1 MATSLPVARHR
12 LQAPTLRARSSIAG
26 LVLEPENDLANQ
38 RFPLQRKIDYSG
50 SVLLETIVTA
60 TRPFDDI
67 RDLMRK
73 MPKADEAARAAARE
87 REGQLTKPAGS
98 LGRLEEISEWMA
110 AWQGSARPHVDR
122 PLVAVFAGNHGVV
135 AQGVSAFP
143 ASVTQAMVAN
153 FQAGGAAINQIC
165 KTFDLSLK
173 VYELALEKPTGDMT
187 QEPALDEKSCAA
199 TMAFGME
206 ALASE
211 PDLLVLGEMGIGN
224 TTAAAAIYHALYGG
238 QAEDWVGRGTGVD
251 DEGLRRKADA
261 VRAAVAFHKPYLD
274 DPLQILARL
283 GGRETAAIAGAI
295 LAARLRRTP
304 VLLDGFV
311 VCSAAA
317 VLLALDDSA
326 LDHCLAAHVSA
337 ERPHRHALKLIGK
350 TPLLDFGMR
359 LGEGSGAALAVGIV
373 KAAVACHNG
382 MATFAE
388 AGVAGKEEP

>member
-1 MATSLPVARHR
+1 M
-12 LQAPTLRARSSIAG
+12 
-26 LVLEPENDLANQ
+26 
-38 RFPLQRKIDYSG
+38 
-50 SVLLETIVTA
+50 TA
-60 TRPFDDI
+60 SRPFDDI
-67 RDLMRK
+67 RDLLRK
-73 MPKADEAARAAARE
+73 MPKADEGARAAARE

-98 LGRLEEISEWMA
+98 LGRLEEIAEWMA

-143 ASVTQAMVAN
+143 PSVTEAMVAN
-153 FQAGGAAINQIC
+153 FRAGGAAINQIC
-165 KTFDLSLK
+165 KTFDISLK
-173 VYELALEKPTGDMT
+173 VYELALEKPTGDIT
-187 QEPALDEKSCAA
+187 QEPALDEKACAG

-261 VRAAVAFHKPYLD
+261 VRAAVAPISRISTIRWKFWP
-274 DPLQILARL
+274 AS
-283 GGRETAAIAGAI
+283 AGARPQQS
-295 LAARLRRTP
+295 LAQSSPRGCAARRCCWTASLCARPRPCCSPSTTRR
-304 VLLDGFV
+304 
-311 VCSAAA
+311 SN
-317 VLLALDDSA
+317 
-326 LDHCLAAHVSA
+326 CLAAHISA
-337 ERPHRHALKLIGK
+337 ERAHRHALKLIGK
-350 TPLLDFGMR
+350 TPLFDLGMR